1 MNATKEKIAEDL
13 RKFLM
18 ERNRTQREVARKLDC
33 SPSHISNYLRGE
45 EAISRRIADR
55 LKELYPE
62 LNKGYLLTGEGA
74 LLAGG
79 IQARRIDQAHNSGNI
94 VNGSGEIRQ
103 ITGDASLASEN
114 AQLREQLEQAR
125 AEKDR
130 LLGIIE
136 TLTKK

>member
-1 MNATKEKIAEDL
+1 MNATKEKVAEDL

-18 ERNRTQREVARKLDC
+18 ERNRTQREIAKKLGC

-45 EAISRRIADR
+45 ERISRKVADK

-62 LNKGYLLTGEGA
+62 LNKGYLMTGDGS
-74 LLAGG
+74 LLVGG
-79 IQARRIDQAHNSGNI
+79 VQVRRIDQSHNTGNI
-94 VNGSGEIRQ
+94 ANGGEIRQ
-103 ITGDASLASEN
+103 ISGDAALAVEN